1 MNDRRGA
8 FSLDWLHFAGFIP
21 APMTA
26 SFISYCLIL
35 FVSAFACGLIAW
47 FKFWTDEW
55 LHLFIS
61 FGAGIFLGAVFF
73 ELLPEAM
80 SHSENAL
87 AGVAMLV
94 GYLLIFFAEKFVFS
108 RGEKSEVRSHRVI
121 SLAAYFGL
129 SVHSLVDGLGL
140 AVASRSPELGRI
152 VFVSILA
159 HHIPAAFS
167 VSSLLALGRMKRATS
182 VILLAVFAAM
192 PSIGALLFAPVLD
205 ASSDRTFTFLL
216 GMMTG
221 TFLYVATGDLL
232 PEVFHSKANQWR
244 NLGLLLIGIAV
255 MAAVSYGF
263 AHVHER

>member
-1 MNDRRGA
+1 V
-8 FSLDWLHFAGFIP
+8 
-21 APMTA
+21 TA
-26 SFISYCLIL
+26 SFISYCFIL
-35 FVSAFACGLIAW
+35 FAAAFACGLIAW
-47 FKFWTDEW
+47 LKFWSDDW

-87 AGVAMLV
+87 AGVAMLL
-94 GYLLIFFAEKFVFS
+94 GYLMIFFTEKFVFS

-121 SLAAYFGL
+121 ALAAYFGL

-140 AVASRSPELGRI
+140 AVASRNPEIGRV

-159 HHIPAAFS
+159 HHVPAAFS
-167 VSSLLALGRMKRATS
+167 VSSLLSLGRMKRVTS
-182 VILLAVFAAM
+182 AILLALFAAM
-192 PSIGALLFAPVLD
+192 PSIGALLFEPVLGT
-205 ASSDRTFTFLL
+205 SSDKTFAFLL

-232 PEVFHSKANQWR
+232 PEVFHGKARQWR
-244 NLGLLLIGIAV
+244 NLGLLLVGIGV
-255 MAAVSYGF
+255 MATISYGF
-263 AHVHER
+263 AHIHER

>member
-1 MNDRRGA
+1 
-8 FSLDWLHFAGFIP
+8 
-21 APMTA
+21 MTA
-26 SFISYCLIL
+26 SFLIYCIIL
-35 FVSAFACGLIAW
+35 FAAAFACGLIAW
-47 FKFWTDEW
+47 LREWSDDW

-80 SHSENAL
+80 NHSENAL

-94 GYLLIFFAEKFVFS
+94 GYLVIFFAEKFVFS
-108 RGEKSEVRSHRVI
+108 HGEKSEVRSHRVI

-129 SVHSLVDGLGL
+129 AVHSLVDGLGL
-140 AVASRSPELGRI
+140 AVAIRSPEIGRV

-159 HHIPAAFS
+159 HHAPAAFS
-167 VSSLLALGRMKRATS
+167 VTSLLVLGRIRRRTIALLLAL
-182 VILLAVFAAM
+182 FAAM
-192 PSIGALLFAPVLD
+192 PSIGALVFSPIFSGSSERVFA
-205 ASSDRTFTFLL
+205 FLL

-232 PEVFHSKANQWR
+232 PEVFHSKARQWR
-244 NLGLLLIGIAV
+244 NLGLLLVGIAV
-255 MAAVSYGF
+255 MAMISYGF

>member
-1 MNDRRGA
+1 
-8 FSLDWLHFAGFIP
+8 
-21 APMTA
+21 MTA

-35 FVSAFACGLIAW
+35 FAAAFACGLIAW
-47 FKFWTDEW
+47 LKFWSDDW

-80 SHSENAL
+80 NHSENAL
-87 AGVAMLV
+87 AGVAMLL
-94 GYLLIFFAEKFVFS
+94 GYLIIFFAERFVFS
-108 RGEKSEVRSHRVI
+108 RGQKSEVRSHRVI

-129 SVHSLVDGLGL
+129 AIHSLVDGLGL
-140 AVASRSPELGRI
+140 AVASRSPEIGRV

-159 HHIPAAFS
+159 HHVPAAFS
-167 VSSLLALGRMKRATS
+167 VSSLLVLGRIKRSTGTL
-182 VILLAVFAAM
+182 LLALFAAM
-192 PSIGALLFAPVLD
+192 PSIGALIFAPVLSN
-205 ASSDRTFTFLL
+205 SSERVFTFLL

-232 PEVFHSKANQWR
+232 PEVFHGKARQWR
-244 NLGLLLIGIAV
+244 NLGLLLVGIAV
-255 MAAVSYGF
+255 MAIVSYGF